1 VGRRLRLGEDWL
13 EVVGVVPDTPFRNL
27 DDKPAPW
34 FYLPLLQYYRSDV
47 TLLVRSAGEPA
58 TLRGP
63 VSAAIAALDP
73 GLPVFGVRSFEEH
86 VGASAFRQRMGSC
99 VMGAMG
105 ALGLA
110 LAAIGLYGVLAYA
123 VSQRQREIGVRLAVG
138 ARPADVFALVMRQ
151 GLGLVGAGVLAGL
164 ALALPAT
171 RLLRSL
177 LFGTSPSDP
186 ATYAAVALLLGAV
199 AALACL
205 VPARRAT
212 RVDPMTT
219 LRCE

>member
-1 VGRRLRLGEDWL
+1 
-13 EVVGVVPDTPFRNL
+13 
-27 DDKPAPW
+27 
-34 FYLPLLQYYRSDV
+34 
-47 TLLVRSAGEPA
+47 
-58 TLRGP
+58 
-63 VSAAIAALDP
+63 
-73 GLPVFGVRSFEEH
+73 
-86 VGASAFRQRMGSC
+86 
-99 VMGAMG
+99 
-105 ALGLA
+105 
-110 LAAIGLYGVLAYA
+110 
-123 VSQRQREIGVRLAVG
+123 
-138 ARPADVFALVMRQ
+138 
-151 GLGLVGAGVLAGL
+151 VGAGVLAGL

-186 ATYAAVALLLGAV
+186 ETYAAVALLLGAV